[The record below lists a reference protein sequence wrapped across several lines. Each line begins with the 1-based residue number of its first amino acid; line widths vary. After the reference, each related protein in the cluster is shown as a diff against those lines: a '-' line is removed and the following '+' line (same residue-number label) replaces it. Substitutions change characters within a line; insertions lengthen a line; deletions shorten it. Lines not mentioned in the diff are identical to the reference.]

1 MFLIKQ
7 VTQKDYFK
15 AKLKKIG
22 KHIYSYQMLGSK
34 PALYFI
40 PFMVKQI
47 SSYTKLKLQVQNY
60 YFKLQEY
67 NNFRSEL
74 HRQFVQNI
82 CILTLITVFQ
92 STDTE
97 YLHSTRGS
105 TAEKGGPI
113 LEEIQ
118 RKHVLFH

>member
-40 PFMVKQI
+40 PFIIKQI

-82 CILTLITVFQ
+82 CILTLITLFSNLLIQ
-92 STDTE
+92 NIC
-97 YLHSTRGS
+97 
-105 TAEKGGPI
+105 I
-113 LEEIQ
+113 LQGVPQLKKEDQ
-118 RKHVLFH
+118 F

>member
-1 MFLIKQ
+1 
-7 VTQKDYFK
+7 
-15 AKLKKIG
+15 
-22 KHIYSYQMLGSK
+22 MLGSK

-113 LEEIQ
+113 LEET
-118 RKHVLFH
+118 